1 METVFSP
8 ISSFEGGMAIGLGA
22 VILIL
27 SLGRTL
33 GATGILSGTL
43 FAEDRGEF
51 KWRTAMIIGMITAP
65 ILNSFSLEKCLK

>member
-1 METVFSP
+1 METVFTP
-8 ISSFEGGMAIGLGA
+8 ISSFKGGMAIGLGA
-22 VILIL
+22 VILLL

-33 GATGILSGTL
+33 GATGILSGTV

-65 ILNSFSLEKCLK
+65 I

>member
-1 METVFSP
+1 MQTVFTP
-8 ISSFEGGMAIGLGA
+8 ISSSFKGGMAIGLGA
-22 VILIL
+22 VILLL

-33 GATGILSGTL
+33 DATGILSGTV

-65 ILNSFSLEKCLK
+65 I